1 MRSPGSISDV
11 LELLEETRELA
22 HTSSCVEI
30 IRRCNDLIEK
40 SVKIALKK
48 VGKDVR
54 GPYSLDQLK
63 EAGLPSWYL
72 EAVHDACSEAG
83 ILPFCT
89 VMLDVPESR
98 EGCTKLDIKRALNA
112 TEKVV
117 MATEKF
123 LETV

>member
-1 MRSPGSISDV
+1 MRSPGRISDI
-11 LELLEETRELA
+11 LELLEEARKLA

-63 EAGLPSWYL
+63 EAG
-72 EAVHDACSEAG
+72 
-83 ILPFCT
+83 
-89 VMLDVPESR
+89 
-98 EGCTKLDIKRALNA
+98 
-112 TEKVV
+112 
-117 MATEKF
+117 
-123 LETV
+123 